1 MHGRV
6 KVRTTAEQAE
16 AKRKEREKKLKIYS
30 ETTNRI
36 HEKRKNGD
44 MDKESLSLSEQVLSA
59 NPDYLT
65 LWNFRREIFLHMKE
79 ENSADALQEICQRE
93 LSFLTNC
100 LQVNPK
106 SYCVWHHRQWIME
119 FMPQPSWKEEL
130 RLCNLFLSYD
140 ARNFHCWD
148 YRRYTVNKANISPV
162 DEFNFST
169 EKIRENFSNYSS
181 WHYRSKLLPLIHPC
195 QSGDMERVEEEALMK
210 EFDLAQNAF
219 FTDPYDQSAWFYHR
233 WLLGRARPLM
243 DMSCLYVRC
252 DETSK
257 TVTVIVQFSQ
267 SLQVHKEE
275 PLVIVNEE
283 EVVGKWS
290 NCFQNNHPSTVW
302 IFRYN
307 QTVLTDCTE
316 RAFKVKLLNG
326 KLERFVVLQ
335 KGESEASTTAN
346 ESHLFRAELT
356 AVHSSVLQQELDS
369 CRLLLQEEPDNKW
382 TMLTMV
388 LLMRALDP
396 LVYEQETDFYLEKL
410 VEVDGFRK
418 GYYKD
423 LRRKFKLENVI
434 ERHRKTKED
443 GDRTIDLS
451 NMDLTFL
458 SHMDRLVL
466 MNEVNMSNNQLSSLD
481 GCNFLQCVKFL
492 NVSKNS
498 LCRITKK
505 NSPLRLGYLEE
516 LSLADNNISNLELLK
531 SLRYC
536 TLLRKLDMRGNPCC
550 QSSNYR
556 EEVKSILANLQEL
569 DGAQI

>member
-1 MHGRV
+1 MFRLGQHVMHGRV

-16 AKRKEREKKLKIYS
+16 AKRKEREKKLKIYN

-65 LWNFRREIFLHMKE
+65 LWNLRREIFLRMKE

-130 RLCNLFLSYD
+130 L
-140 ARNFHCWD
+140 HCWD

-210 EFDLAQNAF
+210 
-219 FTDPYDQSAWFYHR
+219 
-233 WLLGRARPLM
+233 
-243 DMSCLYVRC
+243 
-252 DETSK
+252 
-257 TVTVIVQFSQ
+257 
-267 SLQVHKEE
+267 
-275 PLVIVNEE
+275 
-283 EVVGKWS
+283 
-290 NCFQNNHPSTVW
+290 
-302 IFRYN
+302 
-307 QTVLTDCTE
+307 
-316 RAFKVKLLNG
+316 
-326 KLERFVVLQ
+326 
-335 KGESEASTTAN
+335 GESEASTTSN

-356 AVHSSVLQQELDS
+356 AVHSSVLRQELDS

-451 NMDLTFL
+451 NM
-458 SHMDRLVL
+458 
-466 MNEVNMSNNQLSSLD
+466 LSSLD
-481 GCNFLQCVKFL
+481 DCNFLQCVKFL

-516 LSLADNNISNLELLK
+516 LSLADNNISNLESLK

>member
-1 MHGRV
+1 MMTESHGRV

-16 AKRKEREKKLKIYS
+16 AKRKEREKKLKIYN

-243 DMSCLYVRC
+243 DMSCLYVRYTRKNPLSLLMKKKLL
-252 DETSK
+252 ESG
-257 TVTVIVQFSQ
+257 VTVFRTIILQQFGY
-267 SLQVHKEE
+267 
-275 PLVIVNEE
+275 PLF
-283 EVVGKWS
+283 S
-290 NCFQNNHPSTVW
+290 
-302 IFRYN
+302 
-307 QTVLTDCTE
+307 
-316 RAFKVKLLNG
+316 
-326 KLERFVVLQ
+326 
-335 KGESEASTTAN
+335 ESEASTTAN

-516 LSLADNNISNLELLK
+516 LSLADNNISNLESLK

-550 QSSNYR
+550 GASSYR
-556 EEVKSILANLQEL
+556 QEVKSILASLQEL